1 MKRSKKPLE
10 YYLTAVLFT
19 LLILVCFLQVLFR
32 FVLSLPLAWTEELSR
47 YLFILLVYVG
57 ASAAAGEGKHVRVE
71 IIDSVLP
78 AKATKALNI
87 IVQLLCALI
96 SLVIAFNLKDMI
108 LNANRMNQQS
118 AALRLPMAVL
128 YVLVAVMFVLIAARF
143 LQRIVHLMKKGED
156 ET

>member
-1 MKRSKKPLE
+1 MLSAGAISL
-10 YYLTAVLFT
+10 
-19 LLILVCFLQVLFR
+19 
-32 FVLSLPLAWTEELSR
+32 VLSLPLAWTEELSR

-108 LNANRMNQQS
+108 LNANRMNQHLLLCACQW
-118 AALRLPMAVL
+118 RYCM
-128 YVLVAVMFVLIAARF
+128 YWWRVMFVLIAARF

-156 ET
+156 ESMSTFHS

>member
-10 YYLTAVLFT
+10 YYLIAVLFT

-87 IVQLLCALI
+87 IGIPV
-96 SLVIAFNLKDMI
+96 
-108 LNANRMNQQS
+108 
-118 AALRLPMAVL
+118 
-128 YVLVAVMFVLIAARF
+128 
-143 LQRIVHLMKKGED
+143 LQRKVCYRNLRGEPD
-156 ET
+156 FQKHRLLLDSSLSARRIQKQFSYRHSERL

>member
-1 MKRSKKPLE
+1 MKKSKKPLE
-10 YYLTAVLFT
+10 YYLTTILFT

-32 FVLSLPLAWTEELSR
+32 FVFSLPLALTEELSR

-78 AKATKALNI
+78 AKASKALNI
-87 IVQLLCALI
+87 VVQLLCALI

-108 LNANRMNQQS
+108 LNADRMNQQS
-118 AALRLPMAVL
+118 AALRLPMG
-128 YVLVAVMFVLIAARF
+128 R
-143 LQRIVHLMKKGED
+143 LQLSAHAIGVSGYE
-156 ET
+156 

>member
-96 SLVIAFNLKDMI
+96 SLVIVKDMI

-128 YVLVAVMFVLIAARF
+128 YVLVAAMFVLIAARF
-143 LQRIVHLMKKGED
+143 LQRIVYLMKKGED